1 MSVLDADFIY
11 DILLYKLKR
20 NRFSNNEE
28 RISKKEDEN
37 KVRLNVISTER
48 RMSNEKSPSF
58 IE

>member
-48 RMSNEKSPSF
+48 RMSDEKSL
-58 IE
+58 